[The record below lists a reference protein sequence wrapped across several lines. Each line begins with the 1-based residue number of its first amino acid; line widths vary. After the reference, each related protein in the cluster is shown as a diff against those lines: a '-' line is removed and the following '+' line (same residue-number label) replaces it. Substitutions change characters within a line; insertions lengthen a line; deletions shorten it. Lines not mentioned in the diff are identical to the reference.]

1 MKIFVLL
8 RMLLCLAGAFASVVN
23 ASEPMRTWTDVQGR
37 MITATMLEPG
47 PEHVKVR
54 MSNGAEHEIP
64 LERLIE
70 ADRQYVRRR
79 LLAMIESGQLTGV
92 RIPPSQRVW
101 PQSTGVSPTSV
112 EVTVV
117 EENAAR
123 RRYVYHTADF
133 EFISD
138 ERLARS
144 VMTEVSRAFEA
155 TRTLLLALPW
165 GLRATAPDG
174 HERFKSQLFE
184 TREAYVRAGA
194 PENSGGVYMS
204 GPKIFMVPFQSLG
217 LRRRAQTW
225 YMDRN
230 YTNDT
235 LIHEIVHQLMDEVLP
250 ALPLW
255 VIEGTAEYVR
265 ILPYNAGTFRPQ
277 DHQRALRA
285 EIAER
290 QRRGHRLRIDGL
302 EAFMNMTHL
311 QWHAIA
317 NRSSRDQSYLY
328 IASLLL
334 TYYFN
339 HLDGDGHGTRFMQFM
354 DAVHD
359 DVDRR
364 ADIMA
369 DPRVEHLPNGGWR
382 MPQGMMPP
390 ELTHER
396 LPFNHIGVLV
406 DERPYAQLAE
416 EIETAFRGIGIR
428 LTVTP

>member
-1 MKIFVLL
+1 MKTFVLL
-8 RMLLCLAGAFASVVN
+8 SLLFGCVFGAVLKISAV
-23 ASEPMRTWTDVQGR
+23 EPMRTWTDVQGR
-37 MITATMLEPG
+37 MMTATMLEPG
-47 PEHVKVR
+47 AEQVKVR

-92 RIPPSQRVW
+92 RIPPSQRKW
-101 PQSTGVSPTSV
+101 PQSVGVSPTSV

-117 EENAAR
+117 EENPAR

-174 HERFKSQLFE
+174 HGRFKSQLFE
-184 TREAYVRAGA
+184 TREAYIRAGA

-250 ALPLW
+250 ALPVW

-290 QRRGHRLRIDGL
+290 QRRGHPLRIDGL
-302 EAFMNMTHL
+302 EAFMNMTL
-311 QWHAIA
+311 PQWHAIA
-317 NRSSRDQSYLY
+317 NRSSQDQSYLY

-364 ADIMA
+364 AAIMA
-369 DPRVEHLPNGGWR
+369 DPRVEHLPDGGWR

-390 ELTHER
+390 ELTHQR
-396 LPFNHIGVLV
+396 MPFNHIGLLV
-406 DERPYAQLAE
+406 GDRPYAQLAG
-416 EIETAFRGIGIR
+416 EIENAFRGIGIR